1 MKNKFV
7 IASLVFVSVAGSSL
21 SAQTPIADKYK
32 GTADRIITAAMA
44 DSSAWNRLAE
54 MTDKFGN
61 RLSGSESLER
71 TIDWILV
78 QMKNDGLENVHG
90 EKVMVPHWV

>member
-1 MKNKFV
+1 MKTSLV
-7 IASLVFVSVAGSSL
+7 IAGALLLAVAPLG
-21 SAQTPIADKYK
+21 AQTPIADKYRA
-32 GTADRIITAAMA
+32 TADRMIAKEFA

-78 QMKNDGLENVHG
+78 QMKADGLENVHG
-90 EKVMVPHWV
+90 EKVMVPHWVR